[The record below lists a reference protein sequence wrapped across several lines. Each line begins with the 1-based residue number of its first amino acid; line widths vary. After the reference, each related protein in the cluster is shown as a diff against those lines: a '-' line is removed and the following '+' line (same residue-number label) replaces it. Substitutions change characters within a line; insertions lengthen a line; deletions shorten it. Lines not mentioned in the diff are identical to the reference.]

1 MKKSVQTAG
10 VCLCSRTK
18 TSEKCGVM
26 VGVGRNR
33 GCFKPPLSSRPA
45 LWFLSCC
52 RERNAPAASRK
63 KSQIERFFCLK
74 NVGIEQRRKS
84 WKGKKHYPLSLTA
97 FDSFARRRRQPSVS
111 FADVSLSRE
120 YPLGEPRRCLS
131 FLHLYTEKCTGFFT
145 RA

>member
-1 MKKSVQTAG
+1 MR
-10 VCLCSRTK
+10 LCSRIK

-63 KSQIERFFCLK
+63 KSQIERYFCIK
-74 NVGIEQRRKS
+74 NVEIEQRQKWLEGEDVLLPQS
-84 WKGKKHYPLSLTA
+84 ASLTA
-97 FDSFARRRRQPSVS
+97 PSEMEPDNALSGSIRIFTLCDYISFGS
-111 FADVSLSRE
+111 FCQFFILKRKDL
-120 YPLGEPRRCLS
+120 C
-131 FLHLYTEKCTGFFT
+131 YTFT
-145 RA
+145 IKILLFEFALL